1 MISLGDSDGAQSR
14 ACALLEA
21 RHSLVTRP
29 IDKHALHHVGKAR
42 RQVEAIEAAEERA
55 KRA

>member
-1 MISLGDSDGAQSR
+1 MISLGDSDGAQSC
-14 ACALLEA
+14 ACARVEA
-21 RHSLVTRP
+21 RDSLVTRP

>member
-14 ACALLEA
+14 ACTRLEV
-21 RHSLVTRP
+21 RLGLVTRP

-42 RQVEAIEAAEERA
+42 RQTEAIEAAEERA

>member
-14 ACALLEA
+14 ACARLEA

>member
-1 MISLGDSDGAQSR
+1 MGDSDGAQSC
-14 ACALLEA
+14 ACARVEA
-21 RHSLVTRP
+21 RDSLVTRP

-42 RQVEAIEAAEERA
+42 RQAEAIEAAEERT